1 MKESIHKYFQVSTIQ
16 WMSYPHTDVLSA
28 VSRIAADDYFDAVE
42 VTHIEDPLVR
52 EEVKGLLAQ
61 SHLTVGYGAQPCLL
75 ATGLNP
81 NAIDEQQRAAAE
93 DLLKG
98 CVDEAQELG
107 AKCVAIMAGKWQ
119 EETRDLAYSQL
130 LKTIRAVCSY
140 AGGKGMGIELEVFD
154 YDMDKCALIGPA
166 PYAARFA
173 ADVRMTNANFGLMV
187 DLSHIPTTHESTRFV
202 IQTLRPFITHLHCG
216 NAVVRPGCAA
226 YGDKHPRFGYP
237 NGAND
242 VTEVTEYFRVLREEG
257 FFRAAEPMM
266 LSVEVTPQG
275 SECED
280 IILANS
286 KRVLNRAWALLE
298 D

>member
-16 WMSYPHTDVLSA
+16 WMSYPRTDVLSA
-28 VSRIAADDYFDAVE
+28 VRKIAADDYFDAIE
-42 VTHIEDPLVR
+42 ITHIEDSRIR

-61 SHLTVGYGAQPCLL
+61 SHLTVGYGAQPRLL

-81 NAIDEQQRAAAE
+81 NAIDETRRAAAE
-93 DLLKG
+93 ELLKSS
-98 CVDEAQELG
+98 VDEAEELG
-107 AKCVAIMAGKWQ
+107 AKRVAIMAGKWQ
-119 EETRDLAYSQL
+119 EETKDLAYSQL
-130 LKTIRAVCSY
+130 LKTVRAVCDY
-140 AGGKGMGIELEVFD
+140 AGKKDMEIELEVFD

-173 ADVRMTNANFGLMV
+173 ADVRMTHSNFGLMV

-202 IQTLRPFITHLHCG
+202 IQVLRPFITHLHCG
-216 NAVVRPGCAA
+216 NAVIRPNCAA

-237 NGAND
+237 NSAND
-242 VTEVTEYFRVLREEG
+242 VAEVTEYFRVLREEG

-266 LSVEVTPQG
+266 LSTEVTPQD
-275 SECED
+275 SEYED